1 MGALTN
7 NRKRGDDYY
16 KSLVSFSPS
25 IDQPY
30 GHISKKTKLSVP
42 MSEKTPENNRSA
54 SSISVV
60 SRISQYPAGKSGFP
74 REVHAPVRNSRFGLF
89 SSAKN
94 TERTTTS
101 EESPSDKMGKFSFLY
116 HLRHYEDAKD
126 KAIRSL
132 RYTSIGKQKD
142 KEVIEVDS
150 EEENRDDVC
159 DDSSIEEV
167 EIANFEQSKSKGE
180 QGVESSLEVNI
191 KIGEKGL
198 GSLDSSVIT
207 DVSNATAKVDD
218 VEKMELIQLD
228 QNVSE
233 ECFVPLTDEEKSEI
247 SRALSNS
254 NRRKVLVTHENSN
267 IDITGEILQCLRPGA
282 WLNDEVIIVLFSWNE
297 NLEDFSGYAEAVAL
311 ISGRG
316 GYNFQSVRRWTTQ
329 RKLGY
334 SLIECDKIFVPIHK
348 EVHWCLAIINKKDE
362 KFQYLDSLKGGDP
375 QVLNVLTRYFVDEV
389 KDKCGKDINVS
400 SWEQEV
406 VTDLPEQANGTN
418 PSFMFLEHWFD
429 CGMFMI
435 KYADFYSRD
444 IGLCFSQKDMP
455 YFRLRTAKEILKLRA
470 D

>member
-30 GHISKKTKLSVP
+30 GHISKKPKLSVP
-42 MSEKTPENNRSA
+42 MSEKTPEINRSA

-60 SRISQYPAGKSGFP
+60 SRISQYPAG
-74 REVHAPVRNSRFGLF
+74 N
-89 SSAKN
+89 
-94 TERTTTS
+94 
-101 EESPSDKMGKFSFLY
+101 
-116 HLRHYEDAKD
+116 RHYEDAKD

-233 ECFVPLTDEEKSEI
+233 ECFVPLTDEEESEI

-282 WLNDEVIIVLFSWNE
+282 WLNDEVIFVLFSWNE
-297 NLEDFSGYAEAVAL
+297 NLEDFSGYAEAVTVVMLGACIIL
-311 ISGRG
+311 HLKRSAD
-316 GYNFQSVRRWTTQ
+316 YDLCAYPQ
-329 RKLGY
+329 RS
-334 SLIECDKIFVPIHK
+334 SLVFS
-348 EVHWCLAIINKKDE
+348 NNQQKDE

-375 QVLNVLTRYFVDEV
+375 RVLNVLTRYFVDEV

-400 SWEQEV
+400 SWEQEF
-406 VTDLPEQANGTN
+406 VTDLPEQANG
-418 PSFMFLEHWFD
+418 FD

-455 YFRLRTAKEILKLRA
+455 YFRRRTAKEILKLRA